1 MEGAIMRERATWGA
15 IIGSPLEE
23 AGLLN
28 AGIGLHD
35 PQSSCVSSVSK
46 RCMSA
51 AAVGNQG
58 VMVRLQLL
66 PLPLA
71 NPELKTG
78 SYTWVAVVARVDG
91 AILLIRILRIVIPLL
106 CDIPITS
113 HCAQ

>member
-1 MEGAIMRERATWGA
+1 M
-15 IIGSPLEE
+15 L
-23 AGLLN
+23 
-28 AGIGLHD
+28 
-35 PQSSCVSSVSK
+35 
-46 RCMSA
+46 A

-78 SYTWVAVVARVDG
+78 SYTWVAVVARVRG

-106 CDIPITS
+106 CDLPITS
-113 HCAQ
+113 HCAHSDSITLITEEAYVGGYKVITAWLR

>member
-78 SYTWVAVVARVDG
+78 SYICG
-91 AILLIRILRIVIPLL
+91 
-106 CDIPITS
+106 
-113 HCAQ
+113 